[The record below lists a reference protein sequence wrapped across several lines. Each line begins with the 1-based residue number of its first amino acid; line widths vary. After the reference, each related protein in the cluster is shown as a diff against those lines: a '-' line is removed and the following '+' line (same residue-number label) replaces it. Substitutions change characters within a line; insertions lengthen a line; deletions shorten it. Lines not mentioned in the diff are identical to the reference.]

1 MCMPNHTDLLFLSQ
15 RLFGRRKKKKENT
28 DKIDNSQSD

>member
-15 RLFGRRKKKKENT
+15 RLLGRRKIKENT
-28 DKIDNSQSD
+28 DKIDSSQSV